1 MNLRNLGAFIFCG
14 PLMFA
19 FIMRVL
25 GQITAITKRKSAK
38 DRPSERKRR
47 QDSRVSSGCTCKAR
61 KGERDVR
68 GVPQVP
74 GTKFMQTSS
83 EV

>member
-25 GQITAITKRKSAK
+25 GQITAITKRKSPE
-38 DRPSERKRR
+38 DRLSEREGKTRA
-47 QDSRVSSGCTCKAR
+47 SRAAAHAKCGRVKET
-61 KGERDVR
+61 
-68 GVPQVP
+68 
-74 GTKFMQTSS
+74 
-83 EV
+83 